1 MKKVIALFVGV
12 MMVSSCTQDI
22 ETNDPAFQ
30 AKFDDAIWSANDARV
45 FVDEDG
51 SMTITAYTQ
60 FEELTL
66 VTASTNPGTYVLGT
80 TNQSNYAAYY
90 FEGQGVVAD
99 YETSIFPGN
108 VNKIA
113 SIVSGGFNYSNNS
126 VVLTSGGSGSG
137 LKLAVETNNNG
148 SVTKVNVVARGLGYV
163 AGDEVTLLGGNGLAK
178 VRILNVQQSNGEIII
193 ESVDNGFFTGN
204 FKFTAVNEEGDTV
217 TFSQGKFY
225 RIPMGQ

>member
-66 VTASTNPGTYVLGT
+66 VTASTNPGNLCFR
-80 TNQSNYAAYY
+80 NY
-90 FEGQGVVAD
+90 
-99 YETSIFPGN
+99 
-108 VNKIA
+108 
-113 SIVSGGFNYSNNS
+113 
-126 VVLTSGGSGSG
+126 
-137 LKLAVETNNNG
+137 
-148 SVTKVNVVARGLGYV
+148 
-163 AGDEVTLLGGNGLAK
+163 
-178 VRILNVQQSNGEIII
+178 
-193 ESVDNGFFTGN
+193 
-204 FKFTAVNEEGDTV
+204 
-217 TFSQGKFY
+217 
-225 RIPMGQ
+225 